1 MDRSADPCTDFDR
14 YVCGRFNDDA
24 IIPDKKHMVDLTTT
38 GIFLQILTIFND
50 SKNRLDEHQS
60 EILYT
65 LTVMPEVVYQKARNL
80 MQKKES
86 SNFST
91 DQNIYNLY
99 DSCINDRGRERTGLK
114 PAKHFL
120 CKFGGWPVL
129 EDTNCNQNYR

>member
-1 MDRSADPCTDFDR
+1 MK
-14 YVCGRFNDDA
+14 VNL
-24 IIPDKKHMVDLTTT
+24 K
-38 GIFLQILTIFND
+38 
-50 SKNRLDEHQS
+50 
-60 EILYT
+60 ILYT

-80 MQKKES
+80 MQKKQS